1 MSLDKD
7 LNKED
12 ASYSWSCPYCEKVGF
27 TQFNK
32 SCYYQLVE
40 HCQEHHLNE
49 AFDAVI
55 NRLKRAT
62 DKGKK
67 QMIDN
72 HWGVFNKD
80 IKDLNPITQK

>member
-12 ASYSWSCPYCEKVGF
+12 ASYSWNCPHCDKVGF
-27 TQFNK
+27 TKWNK

-40 HCQEHHLNE
+40 HCQEEHLEE
-49 AFDAVI
+49 AFTAVLD
-55 NRLKRAT
+55 RLKRLT

-67 QMIDN
+67 EMIN
-72 HWGVFNKD
+72 SHWAVFNKD
-80 IKDLNPITQK
+80 IKDLNSVTQE